1 MIKKILTITAAA
13 LVTTGAW
20 ADVRVNGITYFTS
33 SSITNNGT
41 TEGPVSTITNYVV
54 GSENSPIITITAT
67 KKTTISDRET
77 TTILT
82 PKSFTGTVI
91 DFTGESEKLTS
102 PDPTETSYDIKVS
115 SFSTYSADNY
125 AYENIIKNED
135 YNKYVETILT
145 IKSRIDDP
153 TAATKTLVLK
163 GDAIKEYPV
172 DSKNVFV
179 CMDGAELLEEQDY
192 YDYQGND
199 INNDL
204 YYIVTSTTSRS
215 KKTTNTAKLIG
226 GVKGTVTEST
236 TYSNCTEVRKVTT
249 IPSNFLTA
257 EVTSLTIPTSVTTI
271 DTQAFANV
279 SENLA
284 GITAN
289 GSFKVVGDALYN
301 VAGTRLVYVMQS
313 AVNNG
318 IFTVPAAVT
327 SIDPYAFKNVENSTI
342 FLNNKVTSYTG
353 TSGNGNTF
361 IGNTLNSGSITDNM
375 LTSGAY
381 EVPNNITTI
390 KEGAFCSTLTS
401 VTIPSTVTKIEA
413 GAFKNCTNLQVI
425 TLRSGSTYKLIDN
438 MLINQNHNIIVVT
451 KNVPKNISFQDY
463 VSQVGAY
470 ISKVYDYAFKNV
482 TGVTVSSNK
491 DFNVDETKQGTGNTF
506 IMPDVD
512 LHREA
517 NVITGNV
524 TRENFSKL
532 AFNAGWCYDLRDA
545 KILEPLD
552 ADFFAEHV
560 PHNCLLFFGE
570 VNNSGN
576 MVAGDNIVWAEK
588 TTGGKT
594 VYRSNHVIMYD
605 DAPYHNDI
613 AEVECVQADMYR
625 TYKSRQWA
633 TIYVPIDFTGI
644 TSNTWVG
651 DFDKYDPTTKSL
663 HFKVVENVTH
673 NRPYVLFNNLEI
685 DVPVL
690 GKPNVTLFMSTEDA
704 QPVTWNN
711 MVFTGDYDEW
721 KVTTQTNIYGYTSS
735 GKFAH
740 ATTGATFKP
749 FRAWFVDNNTYSNG
763 NELHAIFEDEE
774 GNEINLGSASGIEEI
789 DEPEFEGGI
798 YNLNGTKVN
807 DMKNPGLYIQ
817 NGKIIIIK

>member
-13 LVTTGAW
+13 LVTTTMAW
-20 ADVRVNGITYFTS
+20 GQNNFGYSVSSIETTGNKPDSSIVFSYTRTAQGSGFKADVTKTSKVSASNYSVTY
-33 SSITNNGT
+33 
-41 TEGPVSTITNYVV
+41 
-54 GSENSPIITITAT
+54 IITPT
-67 KKTTISDRET
+67 SVVDNSVN
-77 TTILT
+77 LT
-82 PKSFTGTVI
+82 GWNNKLITGTVSQPQVTYTYTSNRTQYQGVLATLPANYNIVLGNTFRNNGKGTFLNSNGTQSVSNTGINIYPSKYYEKYEEPIYDEVYDEELDDFIVDFDNIIGSKDYYYAI
-91 DFTGESEKLTS
+91 DQVNYTESE
-102 PDPTETSYDIKVS
+102 
-115 SFSTYSADNY
+115 
-125 AYENIIKNED
+125 
-135 YNKYVETILT
+135 
-145 IKSRIDDP
+145 
-153 TAATKTLVLK
+153 
-163 GDAIKEYPV
+163 
-172 DSKNVFV
+172 
-179 CMDGAELLEEQDY
+179 
-192 YDYQGND
+192 
-199 INNDL
+199 
-204 YYIVTSTTSRS
+204 
-215 KKTTNTAKLIG
+215 TNT
-226 GVKGTVTEST
+226 
-236 TYSNCTEVRKVTT
+236 YNNCYEYYVVRN
-249 IPSNFLTA
+249 IPANFLTD
-257 EVTSLTIPTSVTTI
+257 EVISLIIPTTVTTI

-279 SENLA
+279 SKNLA

-301 VAGTRLVYVMQS
+301 VAGTRLIYVMQS

-524 TRENFSKL
+524 TRENFAKL

-545 KILEPLD
+545 NILEPLD

-570 VNNSGN
+570 VNNNGN

-673 NRPYVLFNNLEI
+673 NRPYVLFNNLGI
-685 DVPVL
+685 DVPML
-690 GKPNVTLFMSTEDA
+690 GKPNVTLYMSTEDA

-711 MVFTGDYDEW
+711 MIFTGDYDEW

>member
-1 MIKKILTITAAA
+1 MIKKILTFALFALAITRVNADTVTSDDGYITYTTSGEPTVTNEGTQGRKKTVGDITVTTSKVTYIKTVTTPVTGYTIRTNVIPSSVSSFAASLNFSTFKSNLTQDVNETNRYTTGTKFTSAAINTNNGSIKDEELYGYYSEACAAA
-13 LVTTGAW
+13 EAYDVYSGDFVIESGIEKDIKGNPILETYYYFVDTDEGTAQKIASFSYTLVEQETIDGIGYY
-20 ADVRVNGITYFTS
+20 DVTS
-33 SSITNNGT
+33 LPANIINENISSITLS
-41 TEGPVSTITNYVV
+41 STITTINSEAFKNASNELVSITGAGKYVV
-54 GSENSPIITITAT
+54 
-67 KKTTISDRET
+67 
-77 TTILT
+77 
-82 PKSFTGTVI
+82 
-91 DFTGESEKLTS
+91 
-102 PDPTETSYDIKVS
+102 
-115 SFSTYSADNY
+115 
-125 AYENIIKNED
+125 
-135 YNKYVETILT
+135 
-145 IKSRIDDP
+145 
-153 TAATKTLVLK
+153 
-163 GDAIKEYPV
+163 
-172 DSKNVFV
+172 
-179 CMDGAELLEEQDY
+179 
-192 YDYQGND
+192 
-199 INNDL
+199 NN
-204 YYIVTSTTSRS
+204 
-215 KKTTNTAKLIG
+215 G
-226 GVKGTVTEST
+226 
-236 TYSNCTEVRKVTT
+236 
-249 IPSNFLTA
+249 
-257 EVTSLTIPTSVTTI
+257 
-271 DTQAFANV
+271 
-279 SENLA
+279 
-284 GITAN
+284 
-289 GSFKVVGDALYN
+289 ALYEYTGGN
-301 VAGTRLVYVMQS
+301 PTRLIYVMQS

-545 KILEPLD
+545 NILEPLD
-552 ADFFAEHV
+552 ADFFAQHV

-570 VNNSGN
+570 VNNNGN

-749 FRAWFVDNNTYSNG
+749 FRAWFADNNTYSNG

-789 DEPEFEGGI
+789 GEPEFEGGI